1 MYFPGAAGNLVVKSL
16 GRLLVQC
23 PVCSEGESKH
33 MWVGSEGAPR
43 SNTQGHGQSI
53 RNKCSN

>member
-1 MYFPGAAGNLVVKSL
+1 MYFPGAPGNLVVKSL
-16 GRLLVQC
+16 GTVTERLLVHC

-43 SNTQGHGQSI
+43 SNTQGHG
-53 RNKCSN
+53 